1 MKAMDIIDRV
11 DLMEP
16 NQYSPEQKLKWLS
29 ILDGKVYEE
38 IIRPRETE
46 PTGFTE
52 YVNGDETLLIPFP
65 YDYDVYYYYLQA
77 MIAIE
82 NSETQRANRRMTLF
96 NNSYTEYVNWYCRN
110 HNMSAVSP
118 CEVPRHFKF

>member
-38 IIRPRETE
+38 IIRPREAE
-46 PTGFTE
+46 PQGFDEYTTGAE
-52 YVNGDETLLIPFP
+52 ELLVPFP

-82 NSETQRANRRMTLF
+82 NSETQRANKRMQLF
-96 NNSYTEYVNWYCRN
+96 NNAYTEYVNWYCRN
-110 HNMSAVSP
+110 HNMSAVRP
-118 CEVPRHFKF
+118 GEIPRHFKF

>member
-16 NQYSPEQKLKWLS
+16 NQYDPEQKLKWLS
-29 ILDGKVYEE
+29 VLDGKVYEE
-38 IIRPRETE
+38 IIRPREVE
-46 PTGFTE
+46 PQGFEE
-52 YVNGDETLLIPFP
+52 YTSGDEELLVPFP

-82 NSETQRANRRMTLF
+82 NGETQRANRRMTLF
-96 NNSYTEYVNWYCRN
+96 NNAYTEFVNWYCRN
-110 HNMSAVSP
+110 HNMSAVRP
-118 CEVPRHFKF
+118 NEVPHHFKF

>member
-11 DLMEP
+11 DIMEP
-16 NQYSPEQKLKWLS
+16 NQYDVGQKLKWLS
-29 ILDGKVYEE
+29 VLDGKVYEE
-38 IIRPRETE
+38 IIRPREAD
-46 PTGFTE
+46 PQDFKE
-52 YVNGDETLLIPFP
+52 YTTGDEELIVPFP

-82 NSETQRANRRMTLF
+82 NDEPKRANKRMALF
-96 NNSYTEYVNWYCRN
+96 NNAYTEYVNWYCRN

-118 CEVPRHFKF
+118 NEVPRHFKF

>member
-38 IIRPRETE
+38 IIRPREAE
-46 PTGFTE
+46 PQGFDEYATGAE
-52 YVNGDETLLIPFP
+52 ELLVPFP

-82 NSETQRANRRMTLF
+82 NSETQRANKRMQLF
-96 NNSYTEYVNWYCRN
+96 NNAYTEYVNWYCRN
-110 HNMSAVSP
+110 HNMSAVRP
-118 CEVPRHFKF
+118 GEIPRHFKF